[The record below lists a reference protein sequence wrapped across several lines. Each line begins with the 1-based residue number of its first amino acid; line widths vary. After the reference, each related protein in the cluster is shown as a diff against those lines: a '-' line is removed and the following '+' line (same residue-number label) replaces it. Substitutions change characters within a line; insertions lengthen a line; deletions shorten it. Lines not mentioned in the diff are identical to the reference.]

1 LIIHSLALLSAL
13 AEAKYFPSA
22 EKFTQL
28 IEALCASS
36 VASSLR

>member
-1 LIIHSLALLSAL
+1 MIHSLVLLSAP
-13 AEAKYFPSA
+13 AETKYFPSA

-28 IEALCASS
+28 TEALCASS